1 MSAQI
6 DINRAVRE
14 IEQGNQRAF
23 AKIYELYKDEF
34 VGLMRNKYR
43 IATDVI
49 YDVYQD
55 ACAALYDNIISH
67 RYTQNNN
74 ASLKTYL
81 FRIGHNKLVD
91 YIRRNKENF
100 QFIDQL
106 NYDDSD
112 ASAFAYEQ
120 SERFAIVN
128 RVVEELTEPCK
139 SILTLYYWERKSMK
153 EIAKMMDFSG
163 SDSAKTQ
170 KRKCMSKL
178 SVYIKKLLG

>member
-1 MSAQI
+1 MSARI
-6 DINRAVRE
+6 DINQTVRE
-14 IEQGNQRAF
+14 IEQGNQLAF
-23 AKIYELYKDEF
+23 TKIYELYKDEF

-55 ACAALYDNIISH
+55 ACAALYDNIVSH
-67 RYTQNNN
+67 RYNQNNN

-112 ASAFAYEQ
+112 ASTFAYEQ

-128 RVVEELTEPCK
+128 KAVEELIEPCK

-153 EIAKMMDFSG
+153 EIAEMKGFSG
-163 SDSAKTQ
+163 PDSAKTQ
-170 KRKCMSKL
+170 KSKCMSKL
-178 SVYIKKLLG
+178 SIYIKKILG

>member
-1 MSAQI
+1 MSALF

-14 IEQGNQRAF
+14 IEQGNQRTF
-23 AKIYELYKDEF
+23 TKVYELYKGEF
-34 VGLMRNKYR
+34 VGLMRNKYH

-49 YDVYQD
+49 NDIYQD

-67 RYTQNNN
+67 RYTQTNS

-91 YIRRNKENF
+91 YIRSNKGNL

-112 ASAFAYEQ
+112 ASTFAYEQ
-120 SERFAIVN
+120 SETFAIVN
-128 RVVEELTEPCK
+128 KVVEELTEPCK
-139 SILTLYYWERKSMK
+139 SILTLYYWERKSMA
-153 EIAKMMDFSG
+153 EIAKANGFSG
-163 SDSAKTQ
+163 PDSAKTQ
-170 KRKCMSKL
+170 KSKCMNKL
-178 SVYIKKLLG
+178 SIYIKKLLG